1 LLNIPAHHP
10 ARDMWDTFFTTNE
23 SVVLRTHT
31 SPGEIHAMKAFY
43 PEPIRVTLPGM
54 CFRYEQMDAS
64 HEIQFNQLELLVV
77 GKDITFA
84 HLKGTLEEFAKRM
97 FGRNVRTRFRPS
109 YFPFTEPSA
118 EMDVECFVCG
128 GKGCPA
134 CGSKGWLEICG
145 CGLTHPVVLRNGG
158 YDPDVYTGFAAGL
171 GIERIS
177 MLRYRIDDIRN
188 FWRNDVRFLE
198 QF

>member
-1 LLNIPAHHP
+1 
-10 ARDMWDTFFTTNE
+10 
-23 SVVLRTHT
+23 
-31 SPGEIHAMKAFY
+31 
-43 PEPIRVTLPGM
+43 
-54 CFRYEQMDAS
+54 
-64 HEIQFNQLELLVV
+64 
-77 GKDITFA
+77 
-84 HLKGTLEEFAKRM
+84 M
-97 FGRNVRTRFRPS
+97 FGRDVRTRFRPS

-145 CGLTHPVVLRNGG
+145 CGLTHPVVLKNGG